1 MRKIIFILLL
11 SLLPLSAQAK
21 STKLG
26 DTDLNIKSVKT
37 TGGEKVCTSHD
48 QCKTGLCKDGSCVYC
63 DADNPCSAGKTCL
76 LGVCKDAGS
85 CNSTSDCE
93 GGYKCVDG
101 SCQVCASG
109 ETGCNCGDAA
119 ANGNGGCGC
128 EEGKFQYGGE
138 CVSYCDF
145 TVCGP
150 GLEKVKRD
158 DRCCCEYGPE

>member
-1 MRKIIFILLL
+1 MKKIILILMLG
-11 SLLPLSAQAK
+11 LLPLSVQAK
-21 STKLG
+21 SSKLG
-26 DTDLNIKSVKT
+26 GEGVNISVRNKHA
-37 TGGEKVCTSHD
+37 GGKVCTSHD

-101 SCQVCASG
+101 SCQVCDSG
-109 ETGCNCGDAA
+109 ETGCNCGDST
-119 ANGNGGCGC
+119 ANGSGGCGC
-128 EEGKFQYGGE
+128 AAGTFMYDGK
-138 CVSYCDF
+138 CVSYCDY
-145 TVCGP
+145 TTCRA
-150 GLEKVKRD
+150 GLEKVERD